1 MSKYTVTVIDTAA
14 IQKYVFGSNNLQHN
28 IGASGLVHYATH
40 DWVFEELVGMDKTNI
55 DSNHEFNAKTIEN
68 DDLKSELVY
77 AGGGNTVILF
87 KEKDLAKKFTK
98 NLTCSV
104 LMKAS
109 GLQLIVAHRD
119 FE

>member
-1 MSKYTVTVIDTAA
+1 MSKYTVTVIDTAG
-14 IQKYVFGSNNLQHN
+14 IQKYIFGSNSLKHN
-28 IGASGLVHYATH
+28 VGASGLVHYATH
-40 DWVFEELVGMDKTNI
+40 NWAFEELLKMGKTNI
-55 DSNHEFNAKTIEN
+55 DSNHEFNAETIEN

-87 KEKDLAKKFTK
+87 KEKDIAKKFTK

-109 GLQLIVAHRD
+109 GLQLS
-119 FE
+119 